1 MILDAVISL
10 TLGNFGFVLL
20 ASFLF
25 GSVVIDKVKKLKK
38 REDTITQKGDCR
50 DAIQVTA
57 NGLTAMVMALLYSIT
72 LNKIFIVG
80 YVAALAEA
88 FADTA
93 ASGIGAF
100 F

>member
-1 MILDAVISL
+1 
-10 TLGNFGFVLL
+10 
-20 ASFLF
+20 
-25 GSVVIDKVKKLKK
+25 
-38 REDTITQKGDCR
+38 
-50 DAIQVTA
+50 
-57 NGLTAMVMALLYSIT
+57 MVMALLYSIT